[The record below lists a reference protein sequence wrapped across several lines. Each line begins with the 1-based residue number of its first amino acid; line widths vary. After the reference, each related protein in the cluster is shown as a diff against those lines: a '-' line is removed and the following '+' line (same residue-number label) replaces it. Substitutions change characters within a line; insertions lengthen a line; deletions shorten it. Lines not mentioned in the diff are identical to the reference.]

1 MLNSIIRM
9 FLFELLIWDLIGLSN
24 ILIIVSMAKDIN
36 WLIYSCAW
44 MLSCKLWKALH
55 VICIS
60 IYIQTLSVHFF
71 LQTVKLLESS
81 SIEVDKANLKKA
93 SSLIKKH
100 IIQAMLYASR
110 WYPCCLQMRNWHC
123 PRDRVS
129 WWPEALS

>member
-1 MLNSIIRM
+1 MLNCIIRM

-71 LQTVKLLESS
+71 IQTVKLLESS
-81 SIEVDKANLKKA
+81 SIKVDKANWKRHHPWPK
-93 SSLIKKH
+93 ST

-123 PRDRVS
+123 PGDRVS

>member
-1 MLNSIIRM
+1 MLNCIIRM
-9 FLFELLIWDLIGLSN
+9 FLYELLIWDLIGLSN

-55 VICIS
+55 FICIS
-60 IYIQTLSVHFF
+60 IYKHYRYTFF
-71 LQTVKLLESS
+71 FRLWNFL
-81 SIEVDKANLKKA
+81 KAVPLRW
-93 SSLIKKH
+93 IKQIWKRH
-100 IIQAMLYASR
+100 HPWPKSTKMQAMLYVSR